1 MARGTPANLSLGPG
15 TLYINNLNGTEPTD
29 LVTAW
34 TSLSPNP
41 WTALGYTDQG
51 STFKYTIATGNVTVA
66 EELDNVSI
74 QTTGRSSDLTFALA
88 EITATNLMRAMNAP
102 NGAVVTAGGV
112 ATIEPP
118 DLGTETRRMLG
129 WQAEDASE
137 RWIFRQ
143 CFQSGDM
150 TIQRQKGANN
160 ATLALDFSLEKPF
173 TGLKLF
179 KVIMSTSNPNR
190 S

>member
-15 TLYINNLNGTEPTD
+15 FLYIAPVATTEPTD
-29 LVTAW
+29 LITAW
-34 TSLSPNP
+34 ATVSPS
-41 WTALGYTDQG
+41 WQALGYTDQG
-51 STFKYTIATGNVTVA
+51 SSFKYTIATGNVTVA
-66 EELDNVSI
+66 EELDNVSV
-74 QTTGRSSDLTFALA
+74 QTTGRSSDLSFALA

-102 NGAVVTAGGV
+102 AGSVVTAGAV
-112 ATIEPP
+112 ATLEPP
-118 DLGTETRRMLG
+118 DLGTEVRRALG
-129 WQAEDASE
+129 WEAEDHSE

-143 CFQSGDM
+143 CFQTGDM

-160 ATLALDFSLEKPF
+160 ATLALDFSLEKPN
-173 TGLKLF
+173 TGAKLF